1 MANMSL
7 LSWLEA
13 QAVMQKPSLSEVAL
27 LANRLHIVPEFLG
40 NRAPFSDPDA
50 WAIIAGVGLEDSIE
64 SLVALYVAGLCGIAY
79 GARQIVEA
87 LQVKDIPLEQIIV
100 SGGAALSP
108 LVRQILAD
116 GTGLEVGVATATEP
130 VLLGSAILGA
140 VAGGEFPSV
149 SAAMAKM
156 SRLGSVYPPA
166 TGGIKAFHDAKYRV
180 YAGTG

>member
-50 WAIIAGVGLEDSIE
+50 RAIIAGVGLEDSIE

-79 GARQIVEA
+79 GA
-87 LQVKDIPLEQIIV
+87 
-100 SGGAALSP
+100 
-108 LVRQILAD
+108 
-116 GTGLEVGVATATEP
+116 
-130 VLLGSAILGA
+130 
-140 VAGGEFPSV
+140 
-149 SAAMAKM
+149 
-156 SRLGSVYPPA
+156 
-166 TGGIKAFHDAKYRV
+166 
-180 YAGTG
+180 